1 MKFNDLFSNG
11 SLSWIHAFV
20 GKIVYDG
27 FGVSD
32 SKEAEL
38 AILLVSTLIVVFLL
52 YKLAWLVF
60 NTMKFILSCL
70 DF

>member
-1 MKFNDLFSNG
+1 
-11 SLSWIHAFV
+11 V

-38 AILLVSTLIVVFLL
+38 AILLVTTLIVIFLL
-52 YKLAWLVF
+52 YKLA
-60 NTMKFILSCL
+60 
-70 DF
+70 